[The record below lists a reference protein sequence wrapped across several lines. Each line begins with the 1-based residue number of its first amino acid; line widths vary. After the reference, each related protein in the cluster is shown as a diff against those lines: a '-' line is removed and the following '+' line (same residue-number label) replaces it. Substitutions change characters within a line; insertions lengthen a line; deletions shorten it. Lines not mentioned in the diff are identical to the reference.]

1 MNNAVHNYRIDPQL
15 QWSFDELLID
25 SFCGGGGASTGIEQ
39 ATGRPVDIAINHDA
53 NAISMHTINHPQTKH
68 YNESVWNVDPIEA
81 TKGQPVGGM
90 WFSPDCRH
98 HSKAKGGKPVEKKVR
113 GLAWVVL
120 RWAAKAKP
128 RIIWLENVEEFA
140 TWGPLTRSKRP
151 NKARKGE
158 TFEKWKSQLV
168 ALGYTVEHRI
178 LKACDYGVPTT
189 RKRLFI
195 VARRD
200 GRPIIWPEPSHG
212 PSLKKYKA
220 AADIIDW
227 SIPCPSIF
235 ERKKPLA
242 EKTMQRIARGIEKF
256 VINNPKPF
264 ILRIGQTGWGKD
276 GCQYKTDQPLTTITT
291 KAEHCLVTPI
301 IDRQFGKSEGN
312 QINDPLGTITA
323 GGGGKSAL
331 CQAFLAK
338 HYGGNNKSSGIDMN
352 SPLDTITTID
362 HHSIVSS
369 HMIKFR
375 GDNTGSKTDAPVP
388 TISSQG
394 NHIGEVRAFLLKY
407 YGKEKDGNGLN
418 DPLHTIST
426 KDRFGIITVLGQDYQ
441 IIDIGMRML
450 QPHELYAAH
459 GFPSDYIFSHDA
471 TGKPFTKKEQVA
483 KVGNSVPPMM
493 AKVIVEANY
502 QTQLTHQVPA

>member
-1 MNNAVHNYRIDPQL
+1 MNQAAHNYRIDPQL

-68 YNESVWNVDPIEA
+68 YNESVWDVDPIEA
-81 TKGQPVGGM
+81 TKGQPVGVM

-120 RWAAKAKP
+120 RWAARAKP
-128 RIIWLENVEEFA
+128 RIICLENVEEFA

-151 NKARKGE
+151 NKSRKGE
-158 TFEKWKSQLV
+158 TFKKWKGQLV

-178 LKACDYGVPTT
+178 IKACDYGVPTT

-200 GRPIIWPEPSHG
+200 GQSIIWPEPTHG
-212 PSLKKYKA
+212 PGLKKYKA

-227 SIPCPSIF
+227 TIPCPSIF
-235 ERKKPLA
+235 ERKKALA

-312 QINDPLGTITA
+312 QLNDPLGTITA

-331 CQAFLAK
+331 CQAFLTK
-338 HYGGNNKSSGIDMN
+338 
-352 SPLDTITTID
+352 
-362 HHSIVSS
+362 HSISA
-369 HMIKFR
+369 
-375 GDNTGSKTDAPVP
+375 T
-388 TISSQG
+388 G
-394 NHIGEVRAFLLKY
+394 NHAGEVRAFLLKY

-418 DPLHTIST
+418 EPLHTIST
-426 KDRFGIITVLGQDYQ
+426 KDRFGIITVLGQDYK

-502 QTQLTHQVPA
+502 QTQLSHQVQA

>member
-68 YNESVWNVDPIEA
+68 YNESVWDVDPIEA
-81 TKGQPVGGM
+81 TKGQPVGVM

-120 RWAAKAKP
+120 RWAARAKP
-128 RIIWLENVEEFA
+128 RIICLENVEEFA

-158 TFEKWKSQLV
+158 TFEKWKSQLIN
-168 ALGYTVEHRI
+168 LGYTLEHKV

-200 GRPIIWPEPSHG
+200 GQPIIWPESTHG
-212 PSLKKYKA
+212 PGLKKYKA

-312 QINDPLGTITA
+312 QINEPLGTITA

-338 HYGGNNKSSGIDMN
+338 HSIQ
-352 SPLDTITTID
+352 TT
-362 HHSIVSS
+362 S
-369 HMIKFR
+369 
-375 GDNTGSKTDAPVP
+375 
-388 TISSQG
+388 
-394 NHIGEVRAFLLKY
+394 NHAGEVHAFLLKY
-407 YGKEKDGNGLN
+407 YGNEKEGCTLN

-426 KDRFGIITVLGQDYQ
+426 RDRFGIVTVLGEDYQ

-483 KVGNSVPPMM
+483 KVGNSVPPTM

-502 QTQLTHQVPA
+502 QTQLAHQVNV